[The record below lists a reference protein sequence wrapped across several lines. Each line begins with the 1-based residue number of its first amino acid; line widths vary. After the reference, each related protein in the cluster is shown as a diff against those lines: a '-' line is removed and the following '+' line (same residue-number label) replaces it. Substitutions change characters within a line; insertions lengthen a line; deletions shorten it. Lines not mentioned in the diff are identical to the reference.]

1 MPQSH
6 RRNQRILQ
14 GKRKRSGDSIIR
26 KPRQRPR
33 AERPLRERL
42 VNKIVTL
49 LTFSSALGQ
58 DADIEF
64 HVRKE
69 PSKDRSASI
78 SNVSQ
83 QGVQVPRKRRSSRS
97 LRTAPAD
104 NEHRLRQHQTSR
116 PRVKLESRSDNQSLL
131 AEEKRV
137 SSSHSG
143 T

>member
-14 GKRKRSGDSIIR
+14 GKCNRSGESTIR
-26 KPRQRPR
+26 EPRQRPR

-49 LTFSSALGQ
+49 LTFSSALVQG
-58 DADIEF
+58 ADIEF

-78 SNVSQ
+78 SNVPN
-83 QGVQVPRKRRSSRS
+83 VTARSSSAWERAIFQKPS
-97 LRTAPAD
+97 NCPCRQRTS
-104 NEHRLRQHQTSR
+104 TSIA
-116 PRVKLESRSDNQSLL
+116 SNQ
-131 AEEKRV
+131 
-137 SSSHSG
+137 
-143 T
+143 

>member
-14 GKRKRSGDSIIR
+14 GKRKRSGESTIR

-33 AERPLRERL
+33 AERPLREHL

-58 DADIEF
+58 NADIEF

-78 SNVSQ
+78 SNAPSATT
-83 QGVQVPRKRRSSRS
+83 RSSSAWERAIFQKTS
-97 LRTAPAD
+97 SCPCRQRTS
-104 NEHRLRQHQTSR
+104 TST
-116 PRVKLESRSDNQSLL
+116 VSNQ
-131 AEEKRV
+131 
-137 SSSHSG
+137 
-143 T
+143 